1 VLTLPPPVL
10 ILPPLGLTLAPP
22 VLTLPLLVLTL
33 PPLVLTLPP
42 LVLTPPLLVLTLPPL
57 VLTPPPSVLTPPLFD
72 LPLSLVIL
80 IQQVGRVQIIHL
92 PPQPDIDQQLITNP
106 PEDIAGLD
114 KASVLR
120 MGQFATAVQHLE
132 DVFGGGFAGEVT
144 RIRDGVGRHFEG
156 SGFGHDRAPCDMKGM
171 VDGPSNDAD
180 DLLRIAYCVS
190 PKEEST

>member
-42 LVLTPPLLVLTLPPL
+42 PVLTPPPLVLTLPPL

-92 PPQPDIDQQLITNP
+92 PPHPDVDQQLITNP
-106 PEDIAGLD
+106 AEDVTRAD
-114 KASVLR
+114 KTGVLFG
-120 MGQFATAVQHLE
+120 GQLANGVQHLE
-132 DVFGGGFAGEVT
+132 DVFGGGFTGKVT
-144 RIRDGVGRHFEG
+144 GIGHGVGRHFEG
-156 SGFGHDRAPCDMKGM
+156 SGFGHDQAPCDMKGM
-171 VDGPSNDAD
+171 VDWPI
-180 DLLRIAYCVS
+180 RRRR
-190 PKEEST
+190 

>member
-42 LVLTPPLLVLTLPPL
+42 LVLTLPPP

-92 PPQPDIDQQLITNP
+92 PPQPDIDQQLITDP
-106 PEDIAGLD
+106 AEDLASADEAG
-114 KASVLR
+114 VLLG
-120 MGQFATAVQHLE
+120 GQLANGVQHLE
-132 DVFGGGFAGEVT
+132 DVFGGGFAGEVAGEGN
-144 RIRDGVGRHFEG
+144 GVGRHFEG
-156 SGFGHDRAPCDMKGM
+156 SGFGHDRTPCDMKGL
-171 VDGPSNDAD
+171 VD
-180 DLLRIAYCVS
+180 
-190 PKEEST
+190 